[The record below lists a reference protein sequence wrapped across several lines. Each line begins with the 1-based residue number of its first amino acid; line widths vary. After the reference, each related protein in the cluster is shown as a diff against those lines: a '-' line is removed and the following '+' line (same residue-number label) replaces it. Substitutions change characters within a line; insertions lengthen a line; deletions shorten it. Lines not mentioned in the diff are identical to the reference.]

1 MKFDKKTII
10 STILT
15 LFILILITILIK
27 VSIDEWK
34 KSKQEGL
41 QYYGDETKTLE
52 APLPYKTIMENIKY
66 PDPNDP
72 IYDIGNETYNNL
84 LFNKNDKSMHF
95 SDEQIM
101 KDMKHF
107 NNASNILLEH
117 YLNNNVPDEVT
128 KQLQDY
134 DSDVGF
140 ISEDISISG
149 PDYLNNNPK
158 NIHRTMTYLYR
169 PSEDKNQIKVKDG
182 ICLDASERNQN
193 GGKVHMWNCD
203 ANNKNQQWSYNP
215 STMQIKVT
223 DGLCLDASE
232 RERNEA
238 VTLTNA
244 IRQITTLSKTR
255 EKVHMWNCDV
265 NNKNQQWNY
274 DPSTMQIKSKDGIC
288 LDASERNKNGG
299 NVHMYNCDVNNQNQQ
314 WLITGDPSANN
325 GLYLSSDVTEV
336 DGELEED
343 NIYNYDYTY
352 NISGTALNYT
362 DVYDQLTK
370 YNESSFNTIV
380 SMTKPGKYSSHY
392 FESNYGDISGNV
404 TKDFKH
410 FYSAAHTLAG
420 HGLFNKR

>member
-1 MKFDKKTII
+1 
-10 STILT
+10 
-15 LFILILITILIK
+15 

-66 PDPNDP
+66 PDTNDP

-117 YLNNNVPDEVT
+117 YLNDNVPDEVT
-128 KQLQDY
+128 KKLQDY
-134 DSDVGF
+134 DSAVGF

-169 PSEDKNQIKVKDG
+169 PSEHKNQIKVKGG
-182 ICLDASERNQN
+182 ICLDASQRNRKD
-193 GGKVHMWNCD
+193 GEVHMRNCD

-215 STMQIKVT
+215 STMQIKAT
-223 DGLCLDASE
+223 DGICLDANK
-232 RERNEA
+232 RNTMGE
-238 VTLTNA
+238 
-244 IRQITTLSKTR
+244 
-255 EKVHMWNCDV
+255 EVHMRNCDV

-288 LDASERNKNGG
+288 LDAGG
-299 NVHMYNCDVNNQNQQ
+299 DVRMYDCNINNINQQ

-336 DGELEED
+336 DTVLEED

-370 YNESSFNTIV
+370 YNESSFDNIV

-392 FESNYGDISGNV
+392 FESNYGDLSGNV

>member
-117 YLNNNVPDEVT
+117 YLNNNVPSSTDI
-128 KQLQDY
+128 QIQDLGGNVSTDSILD
-134 DSDVGF
+134 DSDISENDYYNNIMFKKESVANNQPSYLYDDDNRIITHKKTYMYR
-140 ISEDISISG
+140 ISEDYDPTG
-149 PDYLNNNPK
+149 TTP
-158 NIHRTMTYLYR
+158 
-169 PSEDKNQIKVKDG
+169 PS
-182 ICLDASERNQN
+182 N
-193 GGKVHMWNCD
+193 GMYMLKR
-203 ANNKNQQWSYNP
+203 
-215 STMQIKVT
+215 VT
-223 DGLCLDASE
+223 D
-232 RERNEA
+232 
-238 VTLTNA
+238 
-244 IRQITTLSKTR
+244 
-255 EKVHMWNCDV
+255 V
-265 NNKNQQWNY
+265 N
-274 DPSTMQIKSKDGIC
+274 GV
-288 LDASERNKNGG
+288 R
-299 NVHMYNCDVNNQNQQ
+299 
-314 WLITGDPSANN
+314 
-325 GLYLSSDVTEV
+325 
-336 DGELEED
+336 EED

-370 YNESSFNTIV
+370 YNESSFDNIV

-392 FESNYGDISGNV
+392 FESNYGDLSGNV

>member
-15 LFILILITILIK
+15 LIILILITILIK
-27 VSIDEWK
+27 VSIDEWT

-66 PDPNDP
+66 PDTNDP

-117 YLNNNVPDEVT
+117 YLNNNVPDNVT
-128 KQLQDY
+128 KRLQDY
-134 DSDVGF
+134 DTPTGF
-140 ISEDISISG
+140 IHEDLSITG
-149 PDYLNNNPK
+149 PDYLKNNSK
-158 NIHRTMTYLYR
+158 KIDREMTYLYR
-169 PSEDKNQIKVKDG
+169 PSEHKNQIKVKDG
-182 ICLDASERNQN
+182 ICLDASQRNTR
-193 GGKVHMWNCD
+193 GGIVHMINCD
-203 ANNKNQQWSYNP
+203 HANKNQQWSYNP
-215 STMQIKVT
+215 STMQIKAT
-223 DGLCLDASE
+223 DGLCLDASQ
-232 RERNEA
+232 RN
-238 VTLTNA
+238 
-244 IRQITTLSKTR
+244 TR
-255 EKVHMWNCDV
+255 GGKVHMWYCDV

-288 LDASERNKNGG
+288 LDASQRNTNGG
-299 NVHMYNCDVNNQNQQ
+299 KVHMWYCDVNNKNQQ
-314 WLITGDPSANN
+314 WLITGDPSENN

-336 DGELEED
+336 DNVLEED
-343 NIYNYDYTY
+343 NIYNYDYNY
-352 NISGTALNYT
+352 EISGTDLNYT

-370 YNESSFNTIV
+370 YNESSFNNIV
-380 SMTKPGKYSSHY
+380 SMTKPGKHSSHY
-392 FESNYGDISGNV
+392 FESNYGDLSDKV
-404 TKDFKH
+404 TKDFKY
-410 FYSAAHTLAG
+410 FYSTAHTLAG